1 MDDAAPEEET
11 AEKSA
16 TVRMSGVCFAYP
28 ATREDVNYAQM
39 TESDWILNRIDCIET
54 LDVGYQIRNCG
65 GSRLEEFAG

>member
-16 TVRMSGVCFAYP
+16 SVRVSGVCFTYP
-28 ATREDVNYAQM
+28 ASREDVNDAQM
-39 TESDWILNRIDCIET
+39 TESDWILNRIYCIET

>member
-1 MDDAAPEEET
+1 MDDAAPEEKT

-16 TVRMSGVCFAYP
+16 SVRVSGVCFANP

-39 TESDWILNRIDCIET
+39 TESDWILNRIYCIET

>member
-1 MDDAAPEEET
+1 MTLRRRRRQP
-11 AEKSA
+11 KSLPPFR
-16 TVRMSGVCFAYP
+16 VSGVCFAYP

-39 TESDWILNRIDCIET
+39 TESDWILNRIYCIET